1 MSKPHIDAKTMAMIY
16 KTRDAIE
23 EIEKGAGEKFAK
35 NFDIGFNLQHRRSEV
50 VRVKYK
56 HEMLDISFNWYDVDE
71 DWRYWDSVYEK
82 LRDLEEG
89 AS

>member
-23 EIEKGAGEKFAK
+23 EIEEGAWEKFMANIEFSFTK
-35 NFDIGFNLQHRRSEV
+35 ELLKSECSSGMVIRAFTWDDVAEGHNYWSDI
-50 VRVKYK
+50 YT
-56 HEMLDISFNWYDVDE
+56 
-71 DWRYWDSVYEK
+71 K
-82 LRDLEEG
+82 LLLAEEG